1 MKAPPKIGNTY
12 YSFCL
17 LKTLVRHELMREVIM
32 ACILH
37 VGALRANGLLARN
50 RTGGI
55 RKPISISSSAICLRD
70 GSGWART
77 PNVWAFKMG
86 SQCVGRT
93 GRRRQHFL
101 LCKHGRGCG
110 TTRSHQPNSLLSQR
124 QMVLLK
130 GQPRNKGLSKWLS
143 FLGSVKA
150 LNPNLFSRVLACTC
164 RLWVWVQI
172 CADFI
177 LGATAEK
184 MKCNHQQAWR
194 TGSTSFWEDS
204 DKFMIHENLDSSFS
218 IKKTRSWN
226 SYSEWAGLD

>member
-1 MKAPPKIGNTY
+1 MWRLHPKIGNTY

-17 LKTLVRHELMREVIM
+17 LKTRVRQELMREVIM

-55 RKPISISSSAICLRD
+55 RKTNLHSSSAICLRD

-130 GQPRNKGLSKWLS
+130 GQPRNNGLSKWLS

-164 RLWVWVQI
+164 RLWGWVQI

-177 LGATAEK
+177 LGATAGKNE
-184 MKCNHQQAWR
+184 MQPP
-194 TGSTSFWEDS
+194 
-204 DKFMIHENLDSSFS
+204 
-218 IKKTRSWN
+218 
-226 SYSEWAGLD
+226 AGLEDGINILLGGLRQVYDTWKSWFFIFDQKNKKLK